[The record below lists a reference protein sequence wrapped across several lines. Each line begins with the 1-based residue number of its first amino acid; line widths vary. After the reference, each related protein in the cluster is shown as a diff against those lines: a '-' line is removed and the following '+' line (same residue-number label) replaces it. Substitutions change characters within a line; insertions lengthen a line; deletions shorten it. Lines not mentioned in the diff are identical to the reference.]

1 MRKNFLLLML
11 LTLLPLAGWAQRNV
25 GDVFPA
31 DAYVYEV
38 LAVMDETDPG
48 EVALIG
54 IRDGWTAP
62 ADHPEKA
69 LIQDGALVIPNQM
82 SADLFGETYTF
93 NVVQL
98 GVTAAQEAA
107 NPKLTAY
114 GNPLQTRLNAT
125 GVAQG
130 TFTGTAAATK
140 IEFPAHIAEIPAN
153 CFNGWT
159 NVNSITFAAGSE
171 LQTINNFAFATTQIT
186 KFDFSPCSQLAALP
200 NQVFVEDG
208 KINSYITEITLPED
222 SKLLKDIQGA
232 FKHLPNLT
240 TIKNLDKSSIT
251 QVIAEAFDGDAKLT
265 KIELPGTVQTIAA
278 NAFKNCGVS
287 DLTINVGSLI
297 TAGDGAT
304 QLYGTAPAD
313 LAKLTKLTLKG
324 NLGGIITTNAFKA
337 HGNLAALDLSALN
350 FASKG
355 QIAESAFEGC
365 TKITSVTLGNIND
378 EPGVA
383 GEYTIDN
390 DAFKGCT
397 GLATVTIGNINSA
410 NAIGAAAFGNSL
422 KTVTIGTVKAGGAS
436 ILNGAF
442 VFANVKGA
450 SLRVATG
457 ENEYLS
463 SDDASTE
470 IIETDAFKFD
480 AIDGSLPGWV
490 YNDNATVTFGEIRSK
505 GGVFE
510 DNAVSGN
517 FIREITFAGDIAQGG
532 LDAQIYDN
540 TANAQS
546 LQTIKFNG
554 NLATGAIEANAFANL
569 AAKKTIIT
577 FSGSLAK
584 EAIMKGA
591 FEGLFG
597 DPDGELGSQI
607 KLTGTPADAT
617 VNPFEQEAFQA
628 GSTQATVRTIWLTV
642 TNAELLG
649 RFKSNTKGLKS
660 GNAFDVFRV
669 DFYVAPVPD
678 DNSFLVYPNANDKT
692 VAWARINFAVD
703 QLSATLAGGTE
714 NLKIQRVQTIDG
726 AKAKLT
732 LYGTYTDEDDA
743 LNASTIYMVP
753 LKVTNGFYHIN
764 MGDNEVI
771 IAKLTKAGNAEFT
784 LTDDVKSHKVAVAT
798 AGYDG
803 GNESLWPGLHN
814 SELYIA
820 ANIMTNQQLIDKTAS
835 DWYGDVDIYRGGA
848 SVVEDLYI
856 MTDPSKN
863 KGFRIDKTVI
873 EKKTD
878 GTGAYINKGWYY
890 MLLKHYTG
898 QAAAAPRVIW
908 MDDATESDITGILEV
923 KHNAAQE
930 NAAKSNAIYTLQGVR
945 VSQTQK
951 GQIYIQNGKK
961 FIAK

>member
-1 MRKNFLLLML
+1 MRKNFKLLLLGL
-11 LTLLPLAGWAQRNV
+11 LAMCSSTVFAQRNV
-25 GDVFPA
+25 WDIFPA
-31 DAYVYEV
+31 DNFVYQV
-38 LAVMDETDPG
+38 TATMDGTDPG
-48 EVALIG
+48 EVTLIG
-54 IRDGWTAP
+54 IRDGKSP
-62 ADHPEKA
+62 
-69 LIQDGALVIPNQM
+69 IVDGALVIPNQM
-82 SADLFGETYTF
+82 SADLFGDTYTF
-93 NVVQL
+93 NVTAL
-98 GVTAAQEAA
+98 GFNA
-107 NPKLTAY
+107 
-114 GNPLQTRLNAT
+114 LQQRLDAT
-125 GVAQG
+125 GTWKG
-130 TFTGTAAATK
+130 SFTGTAAATK
-140 IEFPAHIAEIPAN
+140 IEFPAHITEIPFN

-171 LQTINNFAFATTQIT
+171 LQTINNNAFATTQIT

-200 NQVFVEDG
+200 DEVFVEAG

-240 TIKNLDKSSIT
+240 TIKNLEKSSIT
-251 QVIAEAFDGDAKLT
+251 QVIANAFDGDAKLT

-297 TAGDGAT
+297 TAGNGVT
-304 QLYGTAPAD
+304 QLYGTTAAD
-313 LAKLTKLTLKG
+313 RNKLTKLTLKG
-324 NLGGIITTNAFKA
+324 NLGGIITTNAFKG
-337 HGNLAALDLSALN
+337 HTNLATLDLSGLN

-365 TKITSVTLGNIND
+365 TNITSVTLGNIND
-378 EPGVA
+378 EPGVP

-422 KTVTIGTVKAGGAS
+422 KTVTIGTVKAGAAS
-436 ILNGAF
+436 IINGAF

-450 SLRVATG
+450 SLKVATG
-457 ENEYLS
+457 AGEYLS

-480 AIDGSLPGWV
+480 AIDGTLPGWV
-490 YNDNATVTFGEIRSK
+490 YNDNATVTIGEIRSK

-510 DNAVSGN
+510 VNAISGN
-517 FIREITFAGDIAQGG
+517 YIREITFAGDIAQGG

-546 LQTIKFNG
+546 LQTINFKG

-584 EAIMKGA
+584 EAIMAGA

-628 GSTQATVRTIWLTV
+628 GSTKATARTIWLTV

-649 RFKSNTKGLKS
+649 RFKSTTKGLKS

-669 DFYVAPVPD
+669 DFYEAPTPD
-678 DNSFLVYPNANDKT
+678 DNSFLVYPNANDKKT
-692 VAWARINFAVD
+692 AWARINFSAD
-703 QLSATLAGGTE
+703 RLSKTLAGGTKD
-714 NLKIQRVQTIDG
+714 LKIQRVQTIDG
-726 AKAKLT
+726 AKVKLT

-743 LNASTIYMVP
+743 LNSSTIYMVP
-753 LKVTNGFYHIN
+753 LKVTNGFYHI
-764 MGDNEVI
+764 GKADNEII
-771 IAKLTKAGNAEFT
+771 IAKAEKATDFT
-784 LTDDVKSHKVAVAT
+784 LTDAVKSHKVAVSVT
-798 AGYDG
+798 GYTPA
-803 GNESLWPGLHN
+803 NESLWTGLHN

-820 ANIMTNQQLIDKTAS
+820 ANIMTNQQLVDKTAS
-835 DWYGDVDIYRGGA
+835 DWYGPVDIYRGG
-848 SVVEDLYI
+848 STIVEDLYI
-856 MTDPSKN
+856 MTDPAKN
-863 KGFRIDKTVI
+863 KGFRIDKTII

-878 GTGAYINKGWYY
+878 GTGAYINEGWYY
-890 MLLKHYTG
+890 MLLKKYEG
-898 QAAAAPRVIW
+898 APAAANVVW
-908 MDDATESDITGILEV
+908 MDDSEATGIFGITEKKTV
-923 KHNAAQE
+923 VE
-930 NAAKSNAIYTLQGVR
+930 DGAIYTLQGVR
-945 VSQTQK
+945 VSATQK
-951 GQIYIQNGKK
+951 GQIYIMNGKK
-961 FIAK
+961 FIAQ